1 MELSLLLTRKEI
13 LTSPFLLCFS
23 SNFLSADFQNFCS
36 ENAEGFLAR
45 RDKPCKAILFTRKD
59 NTPKLWLDVAAA
71 CQHTHTFGEVRVSQE
86 CAAGLMAKFHVTPE
100 MLPKIVAVRT
110 RGDDGRLLTLLY
122 DGASNIEAICS
133 FLGGLADNNNDEHSG
148 TEQVVRACEEEDEMK
163 KNERNLP
170 VIFL

>member
-1 MELSLLLTRKEI
+1 
-13 LTSPFLLCFS
+13 
-23 SNFLSADFQNFCS
+23 
-36 ENAEGFLAR
+36 
-45 RDKPCKAILFTRKD
+45 
-59 NTPKLWLDVAAA
+59 
-71 CQHTHTFGEVRVSQE
+71 
-86 CAAGLMAKFHVTPE
+86 MAKFHVTPE

-148 TEQVVRACEEEDEMK
+148 TEHVVRACEEEDVKK

-170 VIFL
+170 VIFLCQAYTVGNESFTIYVCVCVCVCV

>member
-1 MELSLLLTRKEI
+1 
-13 LTSPFLLCFS
+13 
-23 SNFLSADFQNFCS
+23 
-36 ENAEGFLAR
+36 
-45 RDKPCKAILFTRKD
+45 
-59 NTPKLWLDVAAA
+59 
-71 CQHTHTFGEVRVSQE
+71 
-86 CAAGLMAKFHVTPE
+86 MAKFHVTPE

-148 TEQVVRACEEEDEMK
+148 TEHVVRACEEEDEMK

-170 VIFL
+170 GKLPVIFLCQAYTVGNEPFTISVCVCVCV